1 MPRWPLML
9 ISAPSGPC
17 TMPTVGAS
25 LTKSMKFRP
34 LIGRFSTDCSSMSAD
49 CSDRVVSIVGVPARD
64 PHDLVDAADRER
76 EVDAQRLPDR
86 EPTSARAGGLE
97 SGELDGDGVGPERQR
112 QSPIAAVAI
121 RHQVPREAR
130 GLIARSAPSP
140 LGARPPRDRSRGLRS
155 PPTLPPPVRLR
166 VRHLA
171 QTMMQHDTTR
181 TALQRCMGTLP
192 EKRRL
197 CSLVLASAETGWKRR
212 TEGDGGNGFNTEQ
225 RSNGG
230 ERRNS

>member
-25 LTKSMKFRP
+25 FTKSMKFRP

-49 CSDRVVSIVGVPARD
+49 CSDRVVSIVGVPAATRTTSST
-64 PHDLVDAADRER
+64 PPTEQR

-86 EPTSARAGGLE
+86 EPDVGAAGGLE

-130 GLIARSAPSP
+130 GLIAHPHLRPWEHGPRGIAHEAFDHPRRCRRLSGCAFDICADDDAARHDENSAPTMHGDPPGETTLVQSGVG
-140 LGARPPRDRSRGLRS
+140 LG
-155 PPTLPPPVRLR
+155 
-166 VRHLA
+166 
-171 QTMMQHDTTR
+171 
-181 TALQRCMGTLP
+181 
-192 EKRRL
+192 
-197 CSLVLASAETGWKRR
+197 
-212 TEGDGGNGFNTEQ
+212 
-225 RSNGG
+225 
-230 ERRNS
+230 